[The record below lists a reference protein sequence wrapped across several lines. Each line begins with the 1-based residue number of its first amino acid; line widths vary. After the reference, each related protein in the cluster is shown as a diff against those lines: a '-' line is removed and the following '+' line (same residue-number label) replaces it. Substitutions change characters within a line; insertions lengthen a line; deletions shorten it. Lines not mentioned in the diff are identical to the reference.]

1 MDESDLLG
9 IFAGLIAY
17 CVAALLGA
25 GPAVYASYWLDKTLT
40 TRIDE
45 DQLLQQGNRAI
56 ALELGT
62 TMLCQAILVRHAVY
76 AAMAMIRSLFIEDL
90 TWRDS
95 AWVVSRSIFCVIAI
109 ITLAMISV
117 QVGGFLFKRL
127 IRHMNVEHAIRGT
140 GNIAM
145 AIFYSM
151 ALLAITLVLNEG
163 IEDFSRSLI
172 PYGRAGIVD
181 VP

>member
-9 IFAGLIAY
+9 VVAGLIAY
-17 CVAALLGA
+17 CIAVVLGA
-25 GPAVYASYWLDKTLT
+25 GPAVYVSYWLDKTLT

-45 DQLLQQGNRAI
+45 DELLKRGNRAI

-62 TMLCQAILVRHAVY
+62 TMLCQAILIRHAVY
-76 AAMAMIRSLFIEDL
+76 AAMAVVRSLFIEDL
-90 TWRDS
+90 
-95 AWVVSRSIFCVIAI
+95 AWKDNLWIVGRSLLCMLVIV
-109 ITLAMISV
+109 TLAMVSV
-117 QVGGFLFKRL
+117 HIAGFLFKKM
-127 IRHMNVEHAIRGT
+127 IRHIDVENAIRKS
-140 GNIAM
+140 GNVAM

-163 IEDFSRSLI
+163 MEDFSHSLI
-172 PYGRAGIVD
+172 PYGRAGIVE